1 MLGKM
6 RSRVFLQDPFMRH
19 QQLYLVYDPA
29 FDDMDA
35 EGCPAFGY
43 VLLFTEEAMNDYQS
57 GDNPNTAAV
66 SLLFTDHA
74 DGSISGDLLGWA
86 HLDDPVFEQFPL
98 GYFFMLMEQ
107 AAQVAINAYR
117 QVGHVPDKLIAQ
129 HLPDDDLIQFDVQFT
144 ELQLSDADAE
154 QRLAQNMMAGRPYL
168 DS

>member
-1 MLGKM
+1 M
-6 RSRVFLQDPFMRH
+6 SDQH
-19 QQLYLVYDPA
+19 LYLVYDAA

-43 VLLFTEEAMNDYQS
+43 VLLFNEQDVADYQS
-57 GDNPNTAAV
+57 GENPPFPAV

-74 DGSISGDLLGWA
+74 DGTISGDLLGWA
-86 HLDDPVFEQFPL
+86 QLDHEVFQTFPL

-117 QVGHVPDKLIAQ
+117 QVGQVPDQLVALN
-129 HLPDDDLIQFDVQFT
+129 LPQDDLIQFDVQFGELKLSDSDA
-144 ELQLSDADAE
+144 ELQL
-154 QRLAQNMMAGRPYL
+154 AQQMMVGRPYL

>member
-1 MLGKM
+1 MSDQRL
-6 RSRVFLQDPFMRH
+6 F
-19 QQLYLVYDPA
+19 LVYDAA

-43 VLLFTEEAMNDYQS
+43 VLLFNEQDVAEYQS
-57 GDNPNTAAV
+57 GENPPFPAV

-74 DGSISGDLLGWA
+74 DGTISGDLLGWA
-86 HLDDPVFEQFPL
+86 QLDAEVFQTFPL

-117 QVGHVPDKLIAQ
+117 QVGQVPDRLVAQ
-129 HLPDDDLIQFDVQFT
+129 HLDDEELIQFDVQFND
-144 ELQLSDADAE
+144 LQLNE
-154 QRLAQNMMAGRPYL
+154 QQNEQQLAQQLMSGRPYL

>member
-1 MLGKM
+1 MSEQRL
-6 RSRVFLQDPFMRH
+6 F
-19 QQLYLVYDPA
+19 LVYDAA

-43 VLLFTEEAMNDYQS
+43 VLLFSEEDMQEYQS
-57 GDNPNTAAV
+57 GENPPFPAV

-86 HLDDPVFEQFPL
+86 QLDAEIFQTFPL

-129 HLPDDDLIQFDVQFT
+129 HMPDDDLIQFDVQFGD
-144 ELQLSDADAE
+144 LQLSDSDAE
-154 QRLAQNMMAGRPYL
+154 LQLQQQMMAGRPYL

>member
-1 MLGKM
+1 MSEQRL
-6 RSRVFLQDPFMRH
+6 F
-19 QQLYLVYDPA
+19 LVYDAA

-43 VLLFTEEAMNDYQS
+43 VLLFSEQDMQEYQS
-57 GDNPNTAAV
+57 GETPPFPAV

-74 DGSISGDLLGWA
+74 DGTISGDLLGWA
-86 HLDDPVFEQFPL
+86 QLDAEVFQTFPL

-129 HLPDDDLIQFDVQFT
+129 HMPDDDLIQFDVQFGD
-144 ELQLSDADAE
+144 LQLSDSDAE
-154 QRLAQNMMAGRPYL
+154 LQLQQQMMAGRPYL

>member
-1 MLGKM
+1 MSEQRL
-6 RSRVFLQDPFMRH
+6 F
-19 QQLYLVYDPA
+19 LVYDAA

-43 VLLFTEEAMNDYQS
+43 VLLFSEQDMQEYQS
-57 GDNPNTAAV
+57 GENPPFPAV

-86 HLDDPVFEQFPL
+86 QLDAEVFQTFPL

-129 HLPDDDLIQFDVQFT
+129 HMPDDDLIQFDVQFGD
-144 ELQLSDADAE
+144 LQLSDTDAE
-154 QRLAQNMMAGRPYL
+154 LQLQQQMMAGRPYL